1 MSRTS
6 LILTDTVF
14 VVVLTTSYKN
24 GDLKSYPVILVPFI
38 VAALVT
44 CIIRHVNYYH
54 ITKRIY

>member
-14 VVVLTTSYKN
+14 VVVLVTSYKN
-24 GDLKSYPVILVPFI
+24 GDLKSYPIILVPFI
-38 VAALVT
+38 VAAFAT